1 MSDEVIPQA
10 TRRQVTRDEVLA
22 ELLDLTGIKSGEWED
37 FAILPPAGQRIALDL
52 YRGASWTRD
61 PSTLERVVA
70 LVEVLVTV
78 AGDVSGVAGAVA
90 AVKGLAS

>member
-1 MSDEVIPQA
+1 MGQRGGA
-10 TRRQVTRDEVLA
+10 VTLPNDGDLA
-22 ELLDLTGIKSGEWED
+22 ALSELCDLTGLDAQVWND
-37 FAILPPAGQRIALDL
+37 FLALPPAGQRIALDL